1 MTRVAQVCTL
11 CTENLTAG
19 EKMEDFADIQDNV
32 DVSSLSD
39 RVFNHIK
46 RAIMTGKL
54 KGGQRIPEQAIAA
67 KFGVSRTPIRE
78 ALSRLVEQG
87 LVVNAPRRHTKVA
100 LVTIEDKKRIGEV
113 RILLSV
119 LAVRLL
125 AEKATPEDCNSLTA
139 IVDKCRNAAEE
150 EDFALCFEMD
160 SLFHCEIAE
169 RSGNQYLAE
178 LTRILDLKVQLL
190 RNIEDVT
197 VDNVKERISLH
208 VPLIEA
214 ICRHD
219 VATAEELTTRH
230 LKSYYFGPNGDGTER
245 AAIAHA

>member
-1 MTRVAQVCTL
+1 
-11 CTENLTAG
+11 
-19 EKMEDFADIQDNV
+19 MEDFAEIPEKV

-100 LVTIEDKKRIGEV
+100 LVTVEDRKKIGEV
-113 RILLSV
+113 RLLLGV
-119 LAVRLL
+119 LSVRLL
-125 AEKATPEDCNSLTA
+125 TKKATADDCTTLTEIA
-139 IVDKCRNAAEE
+139 NRCRNAAADM
-150 EDFALCFEMD
+150 DFASCFELD

-178 LTRILDLKVQLL
+178 ITRTIDLKVQLL
-190 RNIEDVT
+190 RNIEDVAQDH
-197 VDNVKERISLH
+197 VMDRISLH
-208 VPLIEA
+208 LPIIEA

-219 VATAEELTTRH
+219 LPMAEDLMTRH
-230 LKSYYFGPNGDGTER
+230 LKSYYFSSEPADSEKHQLSKTASPPLVVE
-245 AAIAHA
+245 

>member
-1 MTRVAQVCTL
+1 
-11 CTENLTAG
+11 
-19 EKMEDFADIQDNV
+19 MEDFSDIPDNV

-87 LVVNAPRRHTKVA
+87 LVINAPRRHTKVA
-100 LVTIEDKKRIGEV
+100 LVTLEDKKKIGEV
-113 RILLSV
+113 RLLLGV
-119 LAVRLL
+119 LAARLL
-125 AEKATPEDCNSLTA
+125 CEKATEEDCASLTA
-139 IVDKCRNAAEE
+139 VVERCRLAAEE
-150 EDFALCFEMD
+150 NDFATCFEMD
-160 SLFHCEIAE
+160 SLFHREIAD

-190 RNIEDVT
+190 RNIEDVSA
-197 VDNVKERISLH
+197 DHVKERISLH
-208 VPLIEA
+208 TPIIHA
-214 ICRHD
+214 ICRRD
-219 VATAEELTTRH
+219 VEKAVELTTEH
-230 LKSYYFGPNGDGTER
+230 LKHYYFDSEHP
-245 AAIAHA
+245 